1 MEADRTFRGRGA
13 VAAGV
18 HGAILVMRS
27 SADEN
32 GVVGMSLDVLLQVLG
47 ALERF
52 AAEVALMR
60 LQRNVNADVGR
71 DVVTLD
77 SCGATRVPLAGE
89 VQVVGALPA
98 NMLLTKMVLGA
109 GQRKINELDF
119 KGIGL
124 RRGSRRSGS
133 ARCNQNPSG
142 R

>member
-1 MEADRTFRGRGA
+1 VEAERTFCGWRA
-13 VAAGV
+13 VATGIY
-18 HGAILVMRS
+18 GAILVMRS

-32 GVVGMSLDVLLQVLG
+32 GVVGMSLDVLLQVLR
-47 ALERF
+47 AFERL

-77 SCGATRVPLAGE
+77 GRGAARVPLARE

-98 NMLLTKMVLGA
+98 NMLLTKMVLED
-109 GQRKINELDF
+109 GQPKINELDF